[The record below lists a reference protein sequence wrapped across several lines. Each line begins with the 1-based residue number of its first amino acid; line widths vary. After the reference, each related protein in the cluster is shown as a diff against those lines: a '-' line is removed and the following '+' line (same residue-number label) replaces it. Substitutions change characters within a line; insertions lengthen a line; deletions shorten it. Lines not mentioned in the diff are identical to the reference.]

1 MLNNCVSATSGSG
14 RTEASGDACSPTT
27 RSLHVALVIS
37 HLGDGGAERFAAAL
51 ARRWH
56 HGGRAVSVVTIAS
69 RDGDLHQL
77 TRGVRRVALGL
88 YGPSRSL
95 AHGMLQAS
103 GRVIALRRALT
114 QLQPNVVCSF
124 LERTNVLS
132 LLATAGSRVPV
143 LVCERSDPRQDAIGR
158 PSWAALRRLLY
169 PRAAGVIV
177 QTESVAE
184 WARSFCSR
192 VHVIPNFVERP
203 RKRASPGIPRGPR
216 RLIAMGRLAP
226 EKGFDLLLEAY
237 ARIAGSHPGWSLTIL
252 GEGPERRRLES
263 IVRAFGLAGR
273 VSMPGRIEDPQGQL
287 ADAHAFALP
296 SRYEGFPNALLEAM
310 ACGLP
315 VVAFDCPSG
324 PAEIVTHD
332 RSGLLVPAGD
342 VSGFATA
349 LSRVMGSAAD
359 RVRLGRSAREVVVRF
374 APDSV
379 LDRWSRV
386 LSEVVRQ

>member
-1 MLNNCVSATSGSG
+1 
-14 RTEASGDACSPTT
+14 
-27 RSLHVALVIS
+27 
-37 HLGDGGAERFAAAL
+37 
-51 ARRWH
+51 
-56 HGGRAVSVVTIAS
+56 
-69 RDGDLHQL
+69 
-77 TRGVRRVALGL
+77 
-88 YGPSRSL
+88 
-95 AHGMLQAS
+95 
-103 GRVIALRRALT
+103 
-114 QLQPNVVCSF
+114 
-124 LERTNVLS
+124 
-132 LLATAGSRVPV
+132 
-143 LVCERSDPRQDAIGR
+143 
-158 PSWAALRRLLY
+158 
-169 PRAAGVIV
+169 
-177 QTESVAE
+177 
-184 WARSFCSR
+184 
-192 VHVIPNFVERP
+192 
-203 RKRASPGIPRGPR
+203 
-216 RLIAMGRLAP
+216 MGRLAP